1 MGFQLFIR
9 ICTINMSTTVE
20 KSAKPKKATKTTKKA
35 DTASAHPPSST
46 MVVKAIEDLKEKK
59 GSSLAAI
66 KKYIGANYKVDLNQ
80 MNVFIRKALKS
91 GIEKKTLVA
100 SSGMSG
106 RFKLAKT
113 ESKPKPKKVAKKATP
128 SKKRQRN
135 QLQRRQHPKRL
146 KKQSRRKQP
155 NQRNQWQRKRR
166 KSLLQKRLRQRKN
179 SDQKLIF
186 TGPFQDH

>member
-113 ESKPKPKKVAKKATP
+113 ESKQKAKNPAAKKATPKKAEKTKSTKTAKPKKPVAKKAT
-128 SKKRQRN
+128 KKPATKKAA
-135 QLQRRQHPKRL
+135 PK
-146 KKQSRRKQP
+146 KK
-155 NQRNQWQRKRR
+155 
-166 KSLLQKRLRQRKN
+166 
-179 SDQKLIF
+179 
-186 TGPFQDH
+186 